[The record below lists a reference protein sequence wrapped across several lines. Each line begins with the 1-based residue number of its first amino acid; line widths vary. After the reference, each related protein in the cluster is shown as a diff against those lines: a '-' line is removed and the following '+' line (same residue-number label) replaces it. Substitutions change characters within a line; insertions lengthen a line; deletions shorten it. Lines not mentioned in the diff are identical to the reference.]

1 MLIRTLLELIQ
12 MLKTFI
18 KTAIIRNT
26 RNTHNTRNTRNT
38 HNTRNTRNK

>member
-1 MLIRTLLELIQ
+1 

-26 RNTHNTRNTRNT
+26 HNTCNTHNTRNTS
-38 HNTRNTRNK
+38 NTRNK